1 MRSLY
6 LLALSASALTVSKP
20 ILSKK
25 YKTNNKVGK
34 RMKKKFYFIWMS
46 MVLGILVVGAY
57 KVQQARQTQSQIA
70 ENVIRFHVRAD
81 SNETKDQEIK
91 IKVRNE
97 VISKTKKYFQN
108 CSSKKEAEQI
118 ILEHEEEMYK
128 IAKKVVEREGETAAV
143 NISYQK
149 ERFPLRTYGEY
160 AFPPGIYDTLRIDIG
175 KAEGRNWWCVMYPS
189 LCYFDETEDIFD
201 SRARKPLEKVVG
213 EKAYYQL
220 KMKDEKGKIKIKWK
234 IYEIIKDKVLK
245 TKEQ

>member
-1 MRSLY
+1 
-6 LLALSASALTVSKP
+6 
-20 ILSKK
+20 
-25 YKTNNKVGK
+25 
-34 RMKKKFYFIWMS
+34 MKKKIYFIWI
-46 MVLGILVVGAY
+46 VIALCIFVIGVD
-57 KVQQARQTQSQIA
+57 KVQQTKQIQSKIA
-70 ENVIRFHVRAD
+70 ENVIRFHVRAN
-81 SNETKDQEIK
+81 SNETRDQAIK
-91 IKVRNE
+91 LKVRNK
-97 VISKTKKYFQN
+97 VISETKKYFQN

-118 ILEHEEEMYK
+118 ILEHKEEIYQ
-128 IAKKVVEREGETAAV
+128 ITKKVLEREAETAAV

-189 LCYFDETEDIFD
+189 LCYFDETEDVFD
-201 SRARKPLEKVVG
+201 SKAREPLEKVVG